1 MNIVFRGQERKR
13 LVRAP
18 PPLLPGAG
26 EDGRREEG
34 NGLKE

>member
-1 MNIVFRGQERKR
+1 MNTVFRGQERKR

-18 PPLLPGAG
+18 QLLPGLG
-26 EDGRREEG
+26 EEGRREEG